1 MSRSTND
8 DRLVLA
14 GEPRVNLLPPEVTEQ
29 ARARSLR
36 RTLILATGGVLL
48 VVVVGIGAAFWH
60 SGQSALRL
68 AAAQA
73 DSLELLT
80 EQGKYIEVKQ
90 VQTEV
95 DTALAARA
103 VGSATEIDWTA
114 YLKQVRDK
122 LPLDVT
128 VDGVVLDS
136 SSPLAPYV
144 QPTAPLQASRVATLS
159 ITVGSPTLPSV
170 PAWLEAL
177 QGLPGF
183 ADAVPGSI
191 TQTATGGYTVAL
203 TMHINSDAFA
213 QRFAV
218 APADDAATQPDAVSG
233 VVADSTT
240 TGGN

>member
-1 MSRSTND
+1 
-8 DRLVLA
+8 
-14 GEPRVNLLPPEVTEQ
+14 
-29 ARARSLR
+29 
-36 RTLILATGGVLL
+36 
-48 VVVVGIGAAFWH
+48 
-60 SGQSALRL
+60 
-68 AAAQA
+68 
-73 DSLELLT
+73 
-80 EQGKYIEVKQ
+80 
-90 VQTEV
+90 
-95 DTALAARA
+95 
-103 VGSATEIDWTA
+103 
-114 YLKQVRDK
+114 
-122 LPLDVT
+122 
-128 VDGVVLDS
+128 
-136 SSPLAPYV
+136 
-144 QPTAPLQASRVATLS
+144 LS

-233 VVADSTT
+233 AVADSTT